1 MRGFLTAALLS
12 TALFLNIVTQCIS
25 EYMVFSIYTDSF
37 PDEQSLAKFF
47 GLMSGALNFVGMA
60 IGLWLTEPLMRRLGV
75 ARMNMVFPAA
85 CGISVL
91 AMLASPLLPVAM
103 FAHIVYDG
111 LSNNIDAPVT
121 AINYNAIPERFVG
134 RLRVFNDSLIYPI
147 ALAVSGLLIWVVAQ
161 FAGFARR
168 WRAGRRSQP
177 VLPCIWMGY
186 RLALCQRAGRDI
198 AGRSRRPRSER
209 VPDTRSIGAR
219 RDQRCRPRR
228 NAEGA
233 GQNSDQPCSSYRRP
247 HVDTD
252 PSSNQSARTS

>member
-1 MRGFLTAALLS
+1 
-12 TALFLNIVTQCIS
+12 
-25 EYMVFSIYTDSF
+25 
-37 PDEQSLAKFF
+37 
-47 GLMSGALNFVGMA
+47 MSGALNFVGMA
-60 IGLWLTEPLMRRLGV
+60 AGLWLTDPLMRRLGV

-85 CGISVL
+85 CGISFL

-103 FAHIVYDG
+103 FSHIVYDG

-161 FAGFARR
+161 FVGIPRR
-168 WRAGRRSQP
+168 WRAGCRSQP

-186 RLALCQRAGRDI
+186 RLALCARAGWDI

-209 VPDTRSIGAR
+209 VPGTRSISAC
-219 RDQRCRPRR
+219 RDQRRGPRR
-228 NAEGA
+228 DAEGP
-233 GQNSDQPCSSYRRP
+233 GQNSGQPCSSYRGA
-247 HVDTD
+247 HVDTS
-252 PSSNQSARTS
+252 PSLNQSARTS